1 MLERLCLMETTPLQE
16 RFAKEAFQLR
26 VQARNT
32 PPSVERYLLV
42 RKARRAETAFEVAC
56 APPSSEV
63 QSEMAL
69 IGQEAR

>member
-42 RKARRAETAFEVAC
+42 RKARRAGGFRSGLRPTIKRG
-56 APPSSEV
+56 PK
-63 QSEMAL
+63 
-69 IGQEAR
+69 